1 MLRKLA
7 ILALALAPVWAQA
20 EVSVVKIINFSC
32 PFCKSSEA
40 MDEPI
45 RRAVEKTGGK
55 MVYAAL
61 PADESSDGSR
71 ERAYYAARSLLPEKE
86 PLIRQSLY
94 KGAQDLGYPLA
105 TAEQT
110 VDWLSTDLATL
121 KYDWT
126 LVLGAVESSAAKDAF
141 ARAVRLTVKSGAQVL
156 PSYVVV
162 KDGELI
168 RTLDVD
174 STGGSYAALREAV
187 LSAVEKAEAP
197 SKPNIK

>member
-7 ILALALAPVWAQA
+7 FIALLLAPLWAQA

-32 PFCKSSEA
+32 PYCRASES
-40 MDEPI
+40 MDDPI
-45 RRAVEKTGGK
+45 RKAAEATGGK
-55 MVYAAL
+55 MVYATL

-71 ERAYYAARSLLPEKE
+71 EKVYYAARSLMPDKE
-86 PLIRQSLY
+86 PAIRQSLY

-110 VDWLSTDLATL
+110 IEWLSTDLVSL

-126 LVLGAVESSAAKDAF
+126 LVASAVRGSVAQEAY
-141 ARAVRLTVKSGAQVL
+141 ARAVRLTLKSGAQVL

-162 KDGELI
+162 KDGELV
-168 RTLDVD
+168 RTLDVE
-174 STGGSYAALREAV
+174 STGGSYSALREAV
-187 LSAVEKAEAP
+187 LSAIDKVNTP
-197 SKPNIK
+197 KPATK